1 MVFVVS
7 VDKKKQAE
15 RSLHFFVNYQKLVS
29 TTLLAQCIGFVNIS
43 YDFEN
48 TRTTFHPDTYGLFF
62 CCGHHLLTTI
72 DFLCDSDLVFFS
84 VNILHEH
91 HNISYLLP
99 YNGIFNLYQVILI
112 T

>member
-29 TTLLAQCIGFVNIS
+29 TTLLAQCIGVVNIS

-48 TRTTFHPDTYGLFF
+48 TKTTFHPDTYGLFF
-62 CCGHHLLTTI
+62 CCGHHSLTTI
-72 DFLCDSDLVFFS
+72 NFLCDSDLVFFQS
-84 VNILHEH
+84 
-91 HNISYLLP
+91 
-99 YNGIFNLYQVILI
+99 IFYMSITTIRTYYHIMEFLI
-112 T
+112 CIK